1 MRFLRTQAGRY
12 LAALLAVAA
21 ALLLRWAIERAVGA
35 LPAFITYYPAVILA
49 ALLGGLGPGLAA
61 SFLASLV
68 AAYATLPPAGF
79 AIART
84 ADIIALAFFFVVCVG
99 LSVVAELY
107 RRYRE
112 RASTLRTE
120 VAEKEG
126 DERFR
131 ALFENMTE
139 GVAVHEVVYDHD
151 VPVDYRILEVNPAFE
166 RHTGV
171 GAELAAG
178 KLATELYGTDE
189 APYLAEYA
197 RVAETGEPFS
207 FEVYF
212 APMERHF
219 NIAATSPRR
228 GIFATIFSDVT
239 ERKGAEDILR
249 RYELLAGHSRDIM
262 LFVDRDDWRI
272 LEANEA
278 AVRAYGYSREELLS
292 MTIGHLRAR
301 STQQEISHQ
310 MAEAEDGGIL
320 FQTEHRRK
328 DGSVFPV
335 EVSSRGAVIGEQRT
349 LVSVVR
355 DITERKRAEE
365 ALHESEQRL
374 RFHLENTPMAVI
386 EWDADFIVTR
396 WAGEAERVFGWSEGE
411 TLGVPI
417 ADLNTIYE
425 EDIPIVEQ
433 TMAQLTDGVTRH
445 VVSSNRN
452 YTKDGRVIECT
463 WYNSVLLDPEGKM
476 ASVMSLVLDETE
488 RKRAEEA
495 LRTVTERERFL
506 ADVVETADVAFGVG
520 APDGRLLL
528 FNQAFADLT
537 GYSRQELEA
546 DELTWLDLTP
556 PEWQEREA
564 AWLTAA
570 LQTRQAV
577 RYEKEYVRKD
587 GSRVPIE
594 LFVQPQFDEHGVLQN
609 YRSFLADI
617 SARKAS
623 EAALQ
628 ESRTRAEV
636 LARTTSALLS
646 SDDPQRQVEDLCREV
661 MERLDCQA
669 FFNFLADDTLGRL
682 HLNAYAGI
690 PDEEARRIEWLD
702 YGVAVCGC
710 AARDA
715 SRIVAEDIQST
726 PDVRTEL
733 VRSYGIKAYAC
744 HPLMAQDRVLGTLS
758 FGTSTRTRFAE
769 DELALM
775 KAVADHVAIA
785 IERKRVQDV
794 AQAELEK
801 TELLLEAARALS
813 DRTDMEGMLRA
824 LADVILSSARHSRV
838 TISLWDA
845 ERREL
850 DAAVSVGTQ
859 AVPRVTLASEQL
871 FAPTRQLI
879 AERKTIVADLDALR
893 ESERGTN
900 TGSMA
905 RMVLMV
911 PLMSGERLLGILAL
925 DEPGE
930 RAEFTAREI
939 QVMEAIASQVAVAV
953 ENAQLFE
960 TQRRIAVTLQQQFI
974 HPLPQI
980 DGLVLAVEAETAYSP
995 ELIGGDFHDVFELP
1009 GGTVAVLLG
1018 DVEGK
1023 GVRAAGLSETVRSAV
1038 RALSVVSASPSEIL
1052 SHVNR
1057 MLLRQESEQFV
1068 TALLLFIDPFGG
1080 GTLAAS
1086 AGHPP
1091 AVHLRADD
1099 TQPID
1104 VDFGPPLGTFDWE
1117 YGETGFLLRPGD
1129 ALLAYTDG
1137 VSEARRDGELFGPDR
1152 IIAVAR
1158 GLNGGQPAKIARA
1171 VRDAALE
1178 FGGRLRDDLQ
1188 IVAIRFLG
1196 AAADMAGTDGHM
1208 RAAFGCD
1215 PQRLLE
1221 TRHAV
1226 RDFLAARGVDE
1237 QTVEELVL
1245 CVEEACT
1252 NTLRHSGSREPGEV
1266 AVSIY
1271 EHFIEICVKDR
1282 GKGLDPARIDP
1293 AREPDLLAPGGR
1305 GLYIIRALADELELA
1320 NEGGACVRI
1329 RKRLAPENRS

>member
-1 MRFLRTQAGRY
+1 MRFLRTQTGRY
-12 LAALLAVAA
+12 LAALVAVAA
-21 ALLLRWAIERAVGA
+21 ALLLRWAIQRAVGE
-35 LPAFITYYPAVILA
+35 LPAFITFYPAVIVA

-61 SFLASLV
+61 SSLASLI
-68 AAYATLPPAGF
+68 AAYAVFPPAGF
-79 AIART
+79 AVDRT

-99 LSVVAELY
+99 LSVIVELY
-107 RRYRE
+107 RRSRE
-112 RASTLRTE
+112 RASALRAE
-120 VAEKEG
+120 VVESEG
-126 DERFR
+126 DRRFR

-139 GVAVHEVVYDHD
+139 GVAVHEVVYDRD
-151 VPVDYRILEVNPAFE
+151 VPVNYRILEVNAAFE
-166 RHTGV
+166 HHTGV
-171 GAELAAG
+171 DARLATG
-178 KLATELYGTDE
+178 KLATELYGTQE
-189 APYLAEYA
+189 APYLGEYA
-197 RVAETGEPFS
+197 RVAETGEPLS
-207 FEVYF
+207 FEVFF

-219 NIAATSPRR
+219 SIAVTSPRR
-228 GIFATIFSDVT
+228 GIFATIFSDIT
-239 ERKGAEDILR
+239 ERKRADEVLH

-262 LFVDRDDWRI
+262 LFMDRDDWRI

-292 MTIGHLRAR
+292 MTIGDLRAR
-301 STQQEISHQ
+301 STRQEISEQ
-310 MAEAEDGGIL
+310 MAEAEDRGVL

-335 EVSSRGAVIGEQRT
+335 EVSSRGAVIGERRT

-365 ALHESEQRL
+365 ALR
-374 RFHLENTPMAVI
+374 AV
-386 EWDADFIVTR
+386 A
-396 WAGEAERVFGWSEGE
+396 
-411 TLGVPI
+411 
-417 ADLNTIYE
+417 
-425 EDIPIVEQ
+425 
-433 TMAQLTDGVTRH
+433 
-445 VVSSNRN
+445 
-452 YTKDGRVIECT
+452 
-463 WYNSVLLDPEGKM
+463 
-476 ASVMSLVLDETE
+476 
-488 RKRAEEA
+488 
-495 LRTVTERERFL
+495 ERERFL

-520 APDGRLLL
+520 APNGRLLL

-537 GYSRQELEA
+537 GYSRQELET

-556 PEWQEREA
+556 PEWHAREA

-577 RYEKEYVRKD
+577 RYEKEYVRRD

-594 LFVQPQFDEHGVLQN
+594 LFVQPQFDEHGALQD
-609 YRSFLADI
+609 YRSFVTDI
-617 SARKAS
+617 SGRKAA
-623 EAALQ
+623 ETALR
-628 ESRTRAEV
+628 EGRKRAEV

-646 SDDPQRQVEDLCREV
+646 SDDPQRQVEGLCREV
-661 MERLDCQA
+661 MKRLDCQA
-669 FFNFLADDTLGRL
+669 FFNFLADDALGKLR
-682 HLNAYAGI
+682 LNAYAGI
-690 PDEEARRIEWLD
+690 PEEEARRIEWLD

-710 AARDA
+710 AAQDA
-715 SRIVAEDIQST
+715 CRIVAEDIPTT
-726 PDVRTEL
+726 PDPRTEL
-733 VRSYGIKAYAC
+733 VKSYGIKAYAC

-758 FGTSTRTRFAE
+758 FGTTTRTSFTP

-801 TELLLEAARALS
+801 TELLLATARALS
-813 DRTDMEGMLRA
+813 DRMDMEGMLRA

-859 AVPRVTLASEQL
+859 AVPRATLASEQL
-871 FAPTRQLI
+871 FAPTRRLI
-879 AERKTIVADLDALR
+879 AERKTIVADLDVLPG
-893 ESERGTN
+893 SERGTN
-900 TGSMA
+900 TGAMA
-905 RMVLMV
+905 RMVLQV

-930 RAEFTAREI
+930 RLEFTAREI
-939 QVMEAIASQVAVAV
+939 QVMEAIASQTAVAV

-980 DGLVLAVEAETAYSP
+980 DGLVLAVQEETAYSP

-1023 GVRAAGLSETVRSAV
+1023 GVHAAGLSETVRSAV
-1038 RALSVVSASPSEIL
+1038 RALSVISASPSEIL

-1057 MLLRQESEQFV
+1057 MLLRQQSEQFV

-1080 GTLAAS
+1080 RTVAAS

-1091 AVHLRADD
+1091 AIHLRADA
-1099 TQPID
+1099 TKPID

-1129 ALLAYTDG
+1129 SLLAYTDG
-1137 VSEARRDGELFGPDR
+1137 VSEARRDGELFGQER
-1152 IIAVAR
+1152 IIAAASGR
-1158 GLNGGQPAKIARA
+1158 NGSSPDEISTA

-1196 AAADMAGTDGHM
+1196 NAAHVGDPDGHL
-1208 RAAFGCD
+1208 RTAFACD

-1226 RDFLAARGVDE
+1226 RDFLTAHGVDE

-1252 NTLRHSGSREPGEV
+1252 NTLRHSGSIEPGEV
-1266 AVSIY
+1266 AVSIR
-1271 EHFIEICVKDR
+1271 EHFVEICVKDS
-1282 GKGLDPARIDP
+1282 GKGLDLAGIDLT
-1293 AREPDLLAPGGR
+1293 REPDLLAPGGR
-1305 GLYIIRALADELELA
+1305 GLYLLKALADELELT
-1320 NEGGACVRI
+1320 NEDGACVRI
-1329 RKRLAPENRS
+1329 RKRLAPQTQN

>member
-1 MRFLRTQAGRY
+1 MRFLRTQTGRY
-12 LAALLAVAA
+12 LAALAAVAA
-21 ALLLRWAIERAVGA
+21 ALLLRWAIDRAVGE
-35 LPAFITYYPAVILA
+35 LPAFITFYPAVIAA

-61 SFLASLV
+61 SLLASLI
-68 AAYATLPPAGF
+68 AAYAVFPPAGF
-79 AIART
+79 AVDRT

-99 LSVVAELY
+99 LSVIAELY
-107 RRYRE
+107 RRSRE
-112 RASTLRTE
+112 RASALRAE
-120 VAEKEG
+120 VVESEVDK
-126 DERFR
+126 RFR

-139 GVAVHEVVYDHD
+139 GVAVHELVYDRA
-151 VPVDYRILEVNPAFE
+151 VPVNYRILEVNAAFE
-166 RHTGV
+166 HHTGLD
-171 GAELAAG
+171 ARLAAG
-178 KLATELYGTDE
+178 KLATELYETE
-189 APYLAEYA
+189 AAPYLTEYA
-197 RVAETGEPFS
+197 RVAETGEALS

-228 GIFATIFSDVT
+228 GIFATIFSDIT
-239 ERKGAEDILR
+239 ERKRAEDILH

-262 LFVDRDDWRI
+262 LFMDRDDWRI

-278 AVRAYGYSREELLS
+278 AVRAYGYSREELLT
-292 MTIGHLRAR
+292 MTIGDLRAH
-301 STQQEISHQ
+301 STRQEISEQ
-310 MAEAEDGGIL
+310 MAEAEDRGVL

-328 DGSVFPV
+328 DGSAFPV
-335 EVSSRGAVIGEQRT
+335 EVSSRGATIGERHT
-349 LVSVVR
+349 LVSVIR

-365 ALHESEQRL
+365 AL
-374 RFHLENTPMAVI
+374 
-386 EWDADFIVTR
+386 
-396 WAGEAERVFGWSEGE
+396 
-411 TLGVPI
+411 
-417 ADLNTIYE
+417 
-425 EDIPIVEQ
+425 
-433 TMAQLTDGVTRH
+433 
-445 VVSSNRN
+445 
-452 YTKDGRVIECT
+452 
-463 WYNSVLLDPEGKM
+463 
-476 ASVMSLVLDETE
+476 
-488 RKRAEEA
+488 RAA
-495 LRTVTERERFL
+495 TERERFL

-537 GYSRQELEA
+537 GYGRQELEG
-546 DELTWLDLTP
+546 DQLTWLDLTP
-556 PEWQEREA
+556 PEWHEREA
-564 AWLTAA
+564 AWLTEA

-577 RYEKEYVRKD
+577 RYEKEYIRKD
-587 GSRVPIE
+587 GTRVPIE
-594 LFVQPQFDEHGVLQN
+594 LFVQPQFDEHGALQN
-609 YRSFLADI
+609 YRSFLTDI
-617 SARKAS
+617 SDRKAA
-623 EAALQ
+623 EAALR
-628 ESRTRAEV
+628 EGRGRAEV
-636 LARTTSALLS
+636 LAGTTSALLS

-661 MERLDCQA
+661 MKRLDCQA
-669 FFNFLADDTLGRL
+669 FFNFLADDAFGKL

-690 PDEEARRIEWLD
+690 PEEEARRIEWLD

-710 AARDA
+710 AAQDA
-715 SRIVAEDIQST
+715 CRIIAEDIPTT
-726 PDVRTEL
+726 PDPRTEL
-733 VRSYGIKAYAC
+733 VKSYGIKAYAC

-758 FGTSTRTRFAE
+758 FGTSTRTTFAE
-769 DELALM
+769 DELVLM

-801 TELLLEAARALS
+801 TELLLETARALS

-850 DAAVSVGTQ
+850 DAVVSVGTQ

-871 FAPTRQLI
+871 CAPTLRLI
-879 AERKTIVADLDALR
+879 AEHKTIVADLDALP
-893 ESERGTN
+893 ESARGTN
-900 TGSMA
+900 TGAMA
-905 RMVLMV
+905 RMMLQV

-930 RAEFTAREI
+930 RLEFTAREV

-953 ENAQLFE
+953 ENAQLFA

-980 DGLVLAVEAETAYSP
+980 DGLVLAVEEETAHSP

-1080 GTLAAS
+1080 ETLAAS

-1099 TQPID
+1099 TKPID

-1129 ALLAYTDG
+1129 SLLAYTDG
-1137 VSEARRDGELFGPDR
+1137 VSEARRHGELFGQER
-1152 IIAVAR
+1152 IMAVAR
-1158 GLNGGQPAKIARA
+1158 GLNDGQPEKIARA

-1188 IVAIRFLG
+1188 IVAIHFLG
-1196 AAADMAGTDGHM
+1196 ATADKAGPDGQM
-1208 RAAFGCD
+1208 RTAFACD

-1226 RDFLAARGVDE
+1226 RDFLTAHGIDE

-1252 NTLRHSGSREPGEV
+1252 NTLRHSGSIEPGEV
-1266 AVSIY
+1266 AVSIR
-1271 EHFIEICVKDR
+1271 EHFVEICVKDS
-1282 GKGLDPARIDP
+1282 GKGLDLAGIDL

-1305 GLYIIRALADELELA
+1305 GLYLIKMLADELELT
-1320 NEGGACVRI
+1320 NEDGACVRI
-1329 RKRLAPENRS
+1329 RKRLAPETLH